1 VVDEPQIRV
10 DEPAVS
16 TEETGSAK
24 GSVVSIEGSGSIKET
39 GSAEGSVSSIE
50 RIGSIGDSGP
60 AEESAGLIDSNSS
73 NDEISIDGVGVVSEG
88 EQSSTD
94 PESLGS
100 TDGSSTDRESSGS
113 TDESII
119 STADLRDVFN
129 RLEVI
134 VQKLA
139 RGGAVW

>member
-1 VVDEPQIRV
+1 MSDVSVVDEPVNCVESGVSTEGAR
-10 DEPAVS
+10 VS
-16 TEETGSAK
+16 TEEFV
-24 GSVVSIEGSGSIKET
+24 SVVAEEVVSTVATEEALSNDGSFVSTLETAETSSGDSQSANDKSSSANIEGRVAAG
-39 GSAEGSVSSIE
+39 
-50 RIGSIGDSGP
+50 
-60 AEESAGLIDSNSS
+60 ESASA
-73 NDEISIDGVGVVSEG
+73 
-88 EQSSTD
+88 
-94 PESLGS
+94 
-100 TDGSSTDRESSGS
+100 

>member
-1 VVDEPQIRV
+1 VVDEPQICV
-10 DEPAVS
+10 DEPAA
-16 TEETGSAK
+16 SA
-24 GSVVSIEGSGSIKET
+24 KET
-39 GSAEGSVSSIE
+39 GAEGSVDLNGA
-50 RIGSIGDSGP
+50 GSIQGPGSTDETGAEASVDLKGADSTDE
-60 AEESAGLIDSNSS
+60 ASATRG
-73 NDEISIDGVGVVSEG
+73 GVSEG

-94 PESLGS
+94 SESPGS
-100 TDGSSTDRESSGS
+100 TDELSTDPEFLVT

>member
-1 VVDEPQIRV
+1 MKTVGE
-10 DEPAVS
+10 ESAVS
-16 TEETGSAK
+16 TEAVGLAEDPVSTLETSELNDEQDFGVETSSTSSENATDDVSTTGSEVA
-24 GSVVSIEGSGSIKET
+24 
-39 GSAEGSVSSIE
+39 
-50 RIGSIGDSGP
+50 
-60 AEESAGLIDSNSS
+60 
-73 NDEISIDGVGVVSEG
+73 
-88 EQSSTD
+88 
-94 PESLGS
+94 
-100 TDGSSTDRESSGS
+100 

>member
-1 VVDEPQIRV
+1 MKTVGDES
-10 DEPAVS
+10 AVS
-16 TEETGSAK
+16 TEAVGSAGDPVSTLETSEVKDGQDFGVETSSIGVETSSTSSENATDAVSTTGSEVA
-24 GSVVSIEGSGSIKET
+24 
-39 GSAEGSVSSIE
+39 
-50 RIGSIGDSGP
+50 
-60 AEESAGLIDSNSS
+60 
-73 NDEISIDGVGVVSEG
+73 
-88 EQSSTD
+88 
-94 PESLGS
+94 
-100 TDGSSTDRESSGS
+100 